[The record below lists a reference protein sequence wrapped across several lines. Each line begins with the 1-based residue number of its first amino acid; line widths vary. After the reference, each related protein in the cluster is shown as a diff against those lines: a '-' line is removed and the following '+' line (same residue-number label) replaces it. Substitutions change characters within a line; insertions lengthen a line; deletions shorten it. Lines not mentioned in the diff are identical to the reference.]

1 MNFLNFLSIIFLQ
14 VQENASLLLRSE
26 KIYAVLTVVLV
37 IFLSLVL
44 FMLRTQGKLQKLEK
58 QLEDKN

>member
-1 MNFLNFLSIIFLQ
+1 MNFLNVLAIIFLQ
-14 VQENASLLLRSE
+14 GQESASILLRSE

-58 QLEDKN
+58 QFEDKN